1 MAGHL
6 NDVLFAVSAPDT
18 VLKGGL
24 DEMLA
29 VIYKNDSKLLVVV
42 NKETETDGFIIT
54 AYFTKKADKLLKRSR
69 LWEK

>member
-1 MAGHL
+1 
-6 NDVLFAVSAPDT
+6 
-18 VLKGGL
+18 
-24 DEMLA
+24 MLA

-54 AYFTKKADKLLKRSR
+54 AYFTKKADKLLKRSK